1 MTTENLPTG
10 ELVFKF
16 AHEEKPLEI
25 YIDYSSQKT
34 VFGYRIANEVQLTQE
49 FRNIL
54 GDPAALNIPSNR
66 DGPTLVDSYP
76 EYSTRIRFVKNL
88 LYVWCAVQFAKKG
101 FLGPYSPLLIAR
113 PEVEDYW
120 NKEMLTIVIV
130 PTLRNLY
137 EARNY
142 LKDISTPIIKFCESA
157 YREIDEF
164 LSKEVDAAPIIDE
177 VQFQE
182 VFRERLRQITAAVN
196 VRAIQTLQTS
206 HIDQLRDMG
215 TNIATLERMMQDMP
229 QYTQHVSE
237 VRSLAN
243 LQNTLAAKIEEI
255 VNSTNENK
263 QELLNSQTTEISLL
277 KNTIADLQTRLESED
292 VQRKLEEHNQRLSAT
307 VDTKINDVQSKI
319 EETNTRLTTTVDT
332 KINDVQTQI
341 ESIRSSIKDTANNS
355 DLSELAAK
363 IDSLEKATTNVVSTG
378 DMDKI
383 AEKLTELRKN
393 MDERTKMTVSEI
405 EKHKNDIYSA
415 LQEVRNIVNDNA
427 KRQPTVVEIVKPVV
441 QNINQ
446 PDPATLLNKKQ
457 RAILNRM
464 YN

>member
-1 MTTENLPTG
+1 MTTEILPTG

-25 YIDYSSQKT
+25 YIDYSTQKT

-76 EYSTRIRFVKNL
+76 EYATRIRFVKNL

-101 FLGPYSPLLIAR
+101 LLGPYSPLLIAR

-142 LKDISTPIIKFCESA
+142 IPYISTPIIKFCESA
-157 YREIDEF
+157 YRDVDEF
-164 LSKEVDAAPIIDE
+164 LSKEVDAAPIVDE

-215 TNIATLERMMQDMP
+215 DSIATLQKMMQDMP
-229 QYTQHVSE
+229 QYIQHVDE
-237 VRSLAN
+237 VRSLSN
-243 LQNTLAAKIEEI
+243 MQNTLAAKMEEI
-255 VNSTNENK
+255 INSTNDNK
-263 QELLNSQTTEISLL
+263 QELLSSQTAQLEQLR
-277 KNTIADLQTRLESED
+277 NTIAVLQAKLENED
-292 VQRKLEEHNQRLSAT
+292 VQRKLEEHGQRLFAT
-307 VDTKINDVQSKI
+307 VDTKI
-319 EETNTRLTTTVDT
+319 T
-332 KINDVQTQI
+332 DVQTQI
-341 ESIRSSIKDTANNS
+341 ETIRNSIKDTVNTS
-355 DLSELAAK
+355 DLADLQAK
-363 IDSLEKATTNVVSTG
+363 IDNLYKTTADVVSSD

-383 AEKLTELRKN
+383 AEKLADLRKQ
-393 MDERTKMTVSEI
+393 MDERTKMTVAEI
-405 EKHKNDIYSA
+405 ERHKNDIYTA
-415 LQEVRNIVNDNA
+415 LQEVRTIVNENA
-427 KRQPTVVEIVKPVV
+427 KRQPVVIEKPVI
-441 QNINQ
+441 QNLNQ
-446 PDPATLLNKKQ
+446 PDPATLLSKKQ

>member
-1 MTTENLPTG
+1 MTTEILPTG

-34 VFGYRIANEVQLTQE
+34 VFGYKIANEVQLTQE

-101 FLGPYSPLLIAR
+101 LLGPYSPLLIAR

-157 YREIDEF
+157 YREIDDF
-164 LSKEVDAAPIIDE
+164 LSKEVDAAPIVDE

-215 TNIATLERMMQDMP
+215 DSISILERMMKDMP
-229 QYTQHVSE
+229 QYTQHVEE

-255 VNSTNENK
+255 INSTNENK
-263 QELLNSQTTEISLL
+263 QELLSSQTLEISML
-277 KNTIADLQTRLESED
+277 KNTIADLQTKLETED
-292 VQRKLEEHNQRLSAT
+292 IQRKLEEHNQRLSAT
-307 VDTKINDVQSKI
+307 MQTQIGDVRA
-319 EETNTRLTTTVDT
+319 T
-332 KINDVQTQI
+332 VQTQFGDINSQI
-341 ESIRSSIKDTANNS
+341 ESIRNSIKDTANT
-355 DLSELAAK
+355 SEINELRK
-363 IDSLEKATTNVVSTG
+363 QIDSLEKATSDVVCSG
-378 DMDKI
+378 DMDKV
-383 AEKLTELRKN
+383 AEKLNELRKQ
-393 MDERTKMTVSEI
+393 MDERTKLTVAEI
-405 EKHKNDIYSA
+405 EKHKMDIYNA

-427 KRQPTVVEIVKPVV
+427 NRPPVVVEVAKPVV

-446 PDPATLLNKKQ
+446 PDPAMLLNKKQ

>member
-1 MTTENLPTG
+1 MTTEILPTG

-101 FLGPYSPLLIAR
+101 LLGPYSPLLIAR

-157 YREIDEF
+157 YREIDDF
-164 LSKEVDAAPIIDE
+164 LSKEVDAAPIVDE

-215 TNIATLERMMQDMP
+215 DSIATLDRMMKDMP
-229 QYTQHVSE
+229 QYTQHVEE

-255 VNSTNENK
+255 INSTNENK
-263 QELLNSQTTEISLL
+263 QELLSSQTLEISML
-277 KNTIADLQTRLESED
+277 KNTIADLQTKLETED
-292 VQRKLEEHNQRLSAT
+292 IQRKLEENNQRLSAT
-307 VDTKINDVQSKI
+307 MQTQIGDVRATVQTQFGDIN
-319 EETNTRLTTTVDT
+319 
-332 KINDVQTQI
+332 TQI
-341 ESIRSSIKDTANNS
+341 ESIRNSIKDTANT
-355 DLSELAAK
+355 SEINELRK
-363 IDSLEKATTNVVSTG
+363 QIDSLEKATSDVVCSG
-378 DMDKI
+378 DMDKV
-383 AEKLTELRKN
+383 AEKLNELRKQ
-393 MDERTKMTVSEI
+393 MDERTKLTVAEI
-405 EKHKNDIYSA
+405 EKHKMDIYNA

-427 KRQPTVVEIVKPVV
+427 NRPPVVVEVAKPVV

-446 PDPATLLNKKQ
+446 PDPAMLLNKKQ

>member
-1 MTTENLPTG
+1 MTTEILPTG

-25 YIDYSSQKT
+25 YIDYSTQKT

-76 EYSTRIRFVKNL
+76 EYSTRIRFVKNM

-101 FLGPYSPLLIAR
+101 LLGPYSPLLIAR

-164 LSKEVDAAPIIDE
+164 LSKEVDAAPIVDE

-215 TNIATLERMMQDMP
+215 SSIATLERMMQDMP
-229 QYTQHVSE
+229 QYTQHVDE

-255 VNSTNENK
+255 INSTNENK
-263 QELLNSQTTEISLL
+263 QELLTSQSTELSLL
-277 KNTIADLQTRLESED
+277 KNTIADLQAKLENED

-307 VDTKINDVQSKI
+307 VDTKINDVQ
-319 EETNTRLTTTVDT
+319 
-332 KINDVQTQI
+332 TQI
-341 ESIRSSIKDTANNS
+341 ESIRNSIKDTANS
-355 DLSELAAK
+355 SELADLAAK
-363 IDSLEKATTNVVSTG
+363 IDSLEKATTDVVSTG

-393 MDERTKMTVSEI
+393 MDERTKMTVAEI

-427 KRQPTVVEIVKPVV
+427 KKQPTVVEIVKPVV

-446 PDPATLLNKKQ
+446 PDPALLLNKKQ